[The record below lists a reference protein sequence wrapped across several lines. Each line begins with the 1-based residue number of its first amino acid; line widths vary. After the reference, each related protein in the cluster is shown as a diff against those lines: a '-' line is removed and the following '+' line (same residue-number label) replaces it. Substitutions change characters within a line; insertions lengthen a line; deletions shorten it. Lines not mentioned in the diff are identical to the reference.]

1 MLIVPAPGVL
11 IRPDKV
17 SCGMMG
23 GRERDRV
30 GEELA
35 AGEAAVVADAAA
47 GDDVTVVAVVTAV
60 VVVGTFLN

>member
-1 MLIVPAPGVL
+1 
-11 IRPDKV
+11 
-17 SCGMMG
+17 MMG

-35 AGEAAVVADAAA
+35 AGEAAVVADAVA